1 MRATYLDIINSTFET
16 VQNSVVDYVLFCLRG
31 GAATP
36 QDRHQKSFVAQLN
49 VVHPAVDFFDHF
61 QFSRLLH
68 SLLMIPPVFI
78 SYITSF
84 NFWKSLCLTIMSAIT
99 IYSAVPFLTKL
110 NIPFL
115 NPSVLVFMATVQ
127 LAYSLFLHAPFD
139 HRNSLFLKLLTAIG
153 ISAYALFTMSSG
165 AITVSLFGMLHFSI
179 MPLTLALCSALYM
192 INALCYAVHFEM
204 RERPISEAADWNG
217 FMIGQTSYLN
227 ALHRRRTAANSPNRD
242 TIFDTKDPLFFPAA
256 FLSKTLSPRVQ
267 FFHTLSLPAMV
278 NNLLLML
285 LEFRRDDFGNGGP
298 AFQDDAPSGGNHPN
312 THSLNLFSLFFGHW
326 SGGNG
331 GSSSHDDDHPYGNN
345 RTIQNP
351 MTLQNQIENSVAAQT
366 PSADLSS
373 STVYVNTPN
382 TDVDSHTPFPP
393 STPTHKNSSEDHFRG
408 RTPGSLQDAQR
419 STSARS
425 DRSDS
430 TPNVSGGLEVFT
442 SPITVENFDSLGK
455 ALTDHSHS
463 PFVAQ
468 FFEQLTAHL
477 ENRANRRTNYE
488 SVVNMLDLSL
498 PSLSSSQLS
507 ASGEDAQLGL
517 FGKTDSDVQIIK
529 LASEYL
535 QSHKNTF
542 KSDVQNAEAARYSQV
557 HKELVTLIVTITR
570 HCHTND
576 SVDLDPIVAM
586 VMAAPEKVSAR
597 ICHYN
602 NDNFLNDSND
612 PAKFCFF
619 ALLAYSGYLISVH
632 THNDELQ
639 AHSCSKLNAICTQIS
654 TLQSALPNYRAVV
667 RNYQPSKLIESVQQ
681 LTNLV
686 NSSAAHQSSSIS

>member
-1 MRATYLDIINSTFET
+1 
-16 VQNSVVDYVLFCLRG
+16 
-31 GAATP
+31 
-36 QDRHQKSFVAQLN
+36 
-49 VVHPAVDFFDHF
+49 
-61 QFSRLLH
+61 
-68 SLLMIPPVFI
+68 
-78 SYITSF
+78 
-84 NFWKSLCLTIMSAIT
+84 
-99 IYSAVPFLTKL
+99 
-110 NIPFL
+110 
-115 NPSVLVFMATVQ
+115 
-127 LAYSLFLHAPFD
+127 
-139 HRNSLFLKLLTAIG
+139 
-153 ISAYALFTMSSG
+153 
-165 AITVSLFGMLHFSI
+165 
-179 MPLTLALCSALYM
+179 
-192 INALCYAVHFEM
+192 
-204 RERPISEAADWNG
+204 
-217 FMIGQTSYLN
+217 SYLN

-242 TIFDTKDPLFFPAA
+242 TIFDTQDPLFFLAA

-285 LEFRRDDFGNGGP
+285 LQFRRDDFGSGGP
-298 AFQDDAPSGGNHPN
+298 DFQDDAPSGGNHPN

-331 GSSSHDDDHPYGNN
+331 GPGSHDDDHPYSNN
-345 RTIQNP
+345 RTTQKP
-351 MTLQNQIENSVAAQT
+351 KTPQNQNIDRNALTT
-366 PSADLSS
+366 PSGDLSS
-373 STVYVNTPN
+373 HTSRDNTPN
-382 TDVDSHTPFPP
+382 TDVDSHTPFPL
-393 STPTHKNSSEDHFRG
+393 TPTHKNSSEDHFRG

-430 TPNVSGGLEVFT
+430 TPKVSGGLEVFT

-507 ASGEDAQLGL
+507 GPGEDAQLGL
-517 FGKTDSDVQIIK
+517 FGKTDSDVQIIT

-542 KSDVQNAEAARYSQV
+542 KSDVQNTEAARYSQV

-570 HCHTND
+570 YCHTND

-619 ALLAYSGYLISVH
+619 ALLAYSGYLVSVH
-632 THNDELQ
+632 THNDELH

-654 TLQSALPNYRAVV
+654 ALQSTLANYRAVV

-681 LTNLV
+681 LTNFV
-686 NSSAAHQSSSIS
+686 N